1 MSTEANEQVDDELY
15 VCFDTCAII
24 DCAYARIPEASAS
37 LLKRVFDVMDE
48 RGVKLLIPE
57 VVLSEL
63 ELVEE
68 DRRRE
73 TEEGLYTITDKI
85 DELSRQGV
93 LHGEALKNLR
103 KSVKDARAEI
113 AREADGVISDVRKRS
128 KDSGRSRVLPFGE
141 REIHQAVTLALSG
154 AKPAKNKTKY
164 GLLQGDCLI
173 AACVKSFVES
183 NAGATVV
190 LCSSNTRDFAVGS
203 DDGSGECALHP
214 ELDKLW
220 DGRVKYCK
228 NPVALLK
235 GWLEQHLDEDE
246 ERELDDAFERSSAA
260 SRETVYASAFVD
272 PLVRYGELSG
282 ELATPVWEKVVAAA
296 SQLSAT
302 NALAEQLGRLESLS
316 ASAAYGR
323 DLAAEIASASETAL
337 QLKALSEAA
346 QGASPHR
353 WGGDDLTR
361 GLDIPRD

>member
-1 MSTEANEQVDDELY
+1 
-15 VCFDTCAII
+15 
-24 DCAYARIPEASAS
+24 
-37 LLKRVFDVMDE
+37 MDE

-63 ELVEE
+63 VLVEK

-73 TEEGLYTITDKI
+73 TEEGLNKTTDKI
-85 DELSRQGV
+85 DELSKQGV

-103 KSVKDARAEI
+103 KSAKDVRAGI
-113 AREADGVISDVRKRS
+113 VREADGVISDIRKRPE
-128 KDSGRSRVLPFGE
+128 DPGRSRVLPFGE
-141 REIHQAVTLALSG
+141 REIRQAVTLALSG

-183 NAGATVV
+183 NADATVV

-214 ELDKLW
+214 ELDELW

-235 GWLEQHLDEDE
+235 GWLEQRLGEDE
-246 ERELDDAFERSSAA
+246 ERELDDAFDRSSAA
-260 SRETVYASAFVD
+260 SRETVYASAFAE
-272 PLVRYGELSG
+272 PLVRCSGLSE
-282 ELATPVWEKVVAAA
+282 ELAAPAWEKMAAAA
-296 SQLSAT
+296 SRLSAT
-302 NALAEQLGRLESLS
+302 NVLAEQLGRLESLG

-323 DLAAEIASASETAL
+323 DLAVRIASASEVAL
-337 QLKALSEAA
+337 QMKALSEAA
-346 QGASPHR
+346 QSAPLHR
-353 WGGDDLTR
+353 
-361 GLDIPRD
+361 